1 MNFVML
7 SSWKFGSCA
16 CELVGCQVFITS
28 QLSNPENG
36 RDFGFSLVAPIDLFA
51 SIVKPSQCV
60 ARLRK
65 SYAIFRQ
72 FVTGLFF
79 RVGILCTLCCYFCV
93 DLLLFL
99 FIFRIL
105 NLFAE
110 ENAVEDTIY
119 YLSESLR
126 KEAIDLDLFLKV
138 LKFH

>member
-1 MNFVML
+1 MNFVIL
-7 SSWKFGSCA
+7 SSWKLGSCA
-16 CELVGCQVFITS
+16 YELVGCQVFITS

-36 RDFGFSLVAPIDLFA
+36 RGFSLVAPIDLFA

-65 SYAIFRQ
+65 SYAILML

-79 RVGILCTLCCYFCV
+79 RVGILCTLCCYFCR
-93 DLLLFL
+93 DFPLFL

>member
-1 MNFVML
+1 M
-7 SSWKFGSCA
+7 
-16 CELVGCQVFITS
+16 
-28 QLSNPENG
+28 
-36 RDFGFSLVAPIDLFA
+36 
-51 SIVKPSQCV
+51 
-60 ARLRK
+60 
-65 SYAIFRQ
+65 Q

-79 RVGILCTLCCYFCV
+79 RVGILCTLCCYFCR
-93 DLLLFL
+93 DLPLFL